1 MADSEF
7 QRPTLAENISMLRND
22 LFARLDVSDTL
33 RRMDEDVRAKVYAA
47 ALHTVYGYIDYL
59 AMNMLPDL
67 CDESWLAR
75 HAAMKRCPRK
85 GATAASGYMR
95 WEGVSDGLKVTA
107 GSVIQRDDLVQ
118 YTATADATSSG
129 GVLRVPIACSSAG
142 AVGNADDG
150 TSLILV
156 TPVNGLPSSGVAD
169 TLTGGFDTEELETWR
184 ARVIERYYWTP
195 QGGADGDYVVWAKE
209 VPGITRAWTYRHW
222 MGTGTVGVMIAGS
235 DLINPIPEES
245 TETAARQH
253 IEPLAPVAGSDL
265 YVFRPVA
272 HTVDFHIRVTP
283 DTQEIRAAITAELR
297 SFLLRDGYPQGE
309 LKVSRISEAISGA
322 APSLTRVHQRADAL
336 MRELDPRTTTEL
348 INRWERLCALPD
360 ECIPAGTQTLRQ
372 RQQRLDAKVN
382 LAGGI
387 NENFYLAQL
396 AALGRPDATITRYD
410 KSTFTCS
417 SACTDAVNAPE
428 WRYYWQVNMP
438 AATNTTWMTCG
449 DPCDSAL
456 RIWGDTVVECVLN
469 KLCPSHTYVIFK
481 YPE

>member
-150 TSLILV
+150 TALILV

-222 MGTGTVGVMIAGS
+222 MGTGTVGVMIASS

-253 IEPLAPVAGSDL
+253 IGPLAPVAGSDL

-272 HTVDFHIRVTP
+272 YTVDFHIRVTP
-283 DTQEIRAAITAELR
+283 DTPEIRAAITAELR

-309 LKVSRISEAISGA
+309 LKVCG
-322 APSLTRVHQRADAL
+322 
-336 MRELDPRTTTEL
+336 
-348 INRWERLCALPD
+348 LPD

-387 NENFYLAQL
+387 NEDFYLAQL

-449 DPCDSAL
+449 APCDSAL